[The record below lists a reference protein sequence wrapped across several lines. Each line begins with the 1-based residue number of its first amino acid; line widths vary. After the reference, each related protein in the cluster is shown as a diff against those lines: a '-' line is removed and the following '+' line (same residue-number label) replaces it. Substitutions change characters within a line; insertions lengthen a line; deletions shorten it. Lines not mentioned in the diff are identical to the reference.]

1 MVDGWEEEAKK
12 LQTLITGD
20 QAMALI
26 DLESMPHLQN
36 VAEHLRCNAL
46 SVEQADILH
55 ELVERSACLL
65 NS

>member
-20 QAMALI
+20 QAMALNV
-26 DLESMPHLQN
+26 ESMPHLQN